1 MTDTVS
7 YPDYWTPDS
16 HQALTPEFIEA
27 RHADVAQR
35 VSKKRLHHIEG
46 VAQTAEALARRY
58 DLDPTAAYLAGIL
71 HDWDKG
77 YNDAEIEARATD
89 LNLQATL
96 DAKTLAIPRILH
108 GHTAAAALASQYPQ
122 IPSEVLQA
130 VARHTTADLAMDDLD
145 KLIYIADALEPG
157 RTSSAVDELRDAVET
172 LSLDELY
179 YRVYQYWILVVI
191 ERGQA
196 LAPDTIDIWN
206 RLCAQRAQRREFRS

>member
-35 VSKKRLHHIEG
+35 VSEKRLHHIEG

-77 YNDAEIEARATD
+77 YNGFE
-89 LNLQATL
+89 
-96 DAKTLAIPRILH
+96 
-108 GHTAAAALASQYPQ
+108 
-122 IPSEVLQA
+122 
-130 VARHTTADLAMDDLD
+130 
-145 KLIYIADALEPG
+145 
-157 RTSSAVDELRDAVET
+157 SSSD
-172 LSLDELY
+172 S
-179 YRVYQYWILVVI
+179 
-191 ERGQA
+191 
-196 LAPDTIDIWN
+196 
-206 RLCAQRAQRREFRS
+206 